1 MGKLEVFSLPADDLD
16 PFLDRRRYSVFSLS
30 QLQFS
35 SFLTEILIKAND
47 FVPSS
52 AGSILMDRPFER
64 GETPADTL
72 LYFVA
77 SFGPA
82 AADLL
87 GQSLRADRG
96 VVGYVYRNGESY
108 LMNDPQTDPNFYSKF
123 DERHEFRT
131 SCAIAVPIRI
141 ERTVCGVL
149 ELVNRQ
155 VDRHYTDRDLKL
167 LEIFARYTSVSI
179 ENLLDA
185 QRANE
190 MARRDDLTGLHN
202 DRFFHHRLTEDLI
215 RADVTH
221 STVAL
226 IFLDLDNFKNVNDTH
241 GHLAG
246 SQVLKEFGYLLR
258 QTVTAPSATLA
269 RYGGDEFV
277 IILPD
282 HDVERA
288 QAVAA
293 SIQAALKNTAF
304 LQGSFSWA
312 EGQIYWR
319 EPLTASV
326 GLAVYPVHLSREGN
340 IDLRKNLLLRAA
352 DQAMYQAKAEGKNQ
366 VRVALTNDR
375 E

>member
-77 SFGPA
+77 AFGYA

-108 LMNDPQTDPNFYSKF
+108 LMNDPETDPNFYSKF

-155 VDRHYTDRDLKL
+155 ADRHYTDRDLKL

-221 STVAL
+221 SSVAL
-226 IFLDLDNFKNVNDTH
+226 VFLDLDNFKNVNDTH

-258 QTVTAPSATLA
+258 QTVTAPNATLA

-288 QAVAA
+288 RAVAA
-293 SIQAALKNTAF
+293 SIQAALKSTAF

-312 EGQIYWR
+312 EGPIYWR

-326 GLAVYPVHLSREGN
+326 GLAAYPVHLTREGN
-340 IDLRKNLLLRAA
+340 IDLKKNLLLRAA
-352 DQAMYQAKAEGKNQ
+352 DQAMYEAKADGKNQ
-366 VRVALTNDR
+366 VRVAAVPG
-375 E
+375 

>member
-1 MGKLEVFSLPADDLD
+1 
-16 PFLDRRRYSVFSLS
+16 
-30 QLQFS
+30 
-35 SFLTEILIKAND
+35 
-47 FVPSS
+47 
-52 AGSILMDRPFER
+52 
-64 GETPADTL
+64 
-72 LYFVA
+72 
-77 SFGPA
+77 
-82 AADLL
+82 
-87 GQSLRADRG
+87 
-96 VVGYVYRNGESY
+96 
-108 LMNDPQTDPNFYSKF
+108 
-123 DERHEFRT
+123 
-131 SCAIAVPIRI
+131 VPIRI

-155 VDRHYTDRDLKL
+155 VDRHYTERDLKL

-215 RADVTH
+215 RADVTR
-221 STVAL
+221 SNVAL

-258 QTVTAPSATLA
+258 QTVTVANATLA

-282 HDVERA
+282 HDVERTL
-288 QAVAA
+288 AVTAD
-293 SIQAALKNTAF
+293 IQKALKGTAF

-312 EGQIYWR
+312 EGPIYWR

-326 GLAVYPVHLSREGN
+326 GIAVYPVHLSREGN
-340 IDLRKNLLLRAA
+340 IDLKKNLLLRAA

-366 VRVALTNDR
+366 VRVAET
-375 E
+375 

>member
-1 MGKLEVFSLPADDLD
+1 MGPPEVYSLPADDLE

-30 QLQFS
+30 QLRLG
-35 SFLTEILIKAND
+35 SFLGEILVKAND

-64 GETPADTL
+64 GETAADTL

-77 SFGPA
+77 TFGPA
-82 AADLL
+82 ASELL

-96 VVGYVYRNGESY
+96 VVGRVYRTGEPY
-108 LMNDPQTDPNFYSKF
+108 LMNDPQADPNFYSKF

-131 SCAIAVPIRI
+131 ACAIAVPIRI

-149 ELVNRQ
+149 ELVNRAEGQ
-155 VDRHYTDRDLKL
+155 QYASQDLEL

-202 DRFFHHRLTEDLI
+202 DRFFHHRLSEDLI
-215 RADVTH
+215 RADVTE
-221 STVAL
+221 SSVAL
-226 IFLDLDNFKNVNDTH
+226 IFLDLDNFKGVNDTH

-246 SQVLKEFGYLLR
+246 SQVLKEFGYLLK
-258 QTVTAPSATLA
+258 QTVKAQGATLA

-282 HDVERA
+282 HDVDQA
-288 QAVAA
+288 LAVARM
-293 SIQAALKNTAF
+293 IQDTLRLTPF

-312 EGQIYWR
+312 EGPIYWR
-319 EPLTASV
+319 EPLTTSMGV
-326 GLAVYPVHLSREGN
+326 AVYPIHLPRQGTV
-340 IDLRKNLLLRAA
+340 DLKKNLLLRYA
-352 DQAMYQAKAEGKNQ
+352 DQAMYQAKNEGKDLI
-366 VRVALTNDR
+366 RVAS
-375 E
+375 